1 MLLITSFFYF
11 FFFFNFPRVISSSL
25 DPSSHF
31 IFDSLPFYK
40 SILSFKE
47 TTTGVSITETPSRVY
62 GTIWKN
68 EHPDGMWIT
77 GVMLRMDGL
86 WMGSAIA
93 VLKVRLTLQFNL

>member
-1 MLLITSFFYF
+1 MLLITSFF
-11 FFFFNFPRVISSSL
+11 FNFLRVISSSL
-25 DPSSHF
+25 EPSSHF
-31 IFDSLPFYK
+31 IFDSLPFYR

-47 TTTGVSITETPSRVY
+47 TTGVSITKTPSRFY
-62 GTIWKN
+62 GTIWKS

-93 VLKVRLTLQFNL
+93 VLKVWLTLQFNL